1 MTTGNAGVAYRSGK
15 KGDALTVA
23 VSCQGEGKITVVVRP
38 VHVSF
43 PYTCAASRVATFSNQ
58 VAVSGTERGGA
69 VTVEAS
75 SAVHWSMTIG
85 RGAPAQAEPPDAG

>member
-1 MTTGNAGVAYRSGK
+1 MTTGDVDVPYRSGK

-43 PYTCAASRVATFSNQ
+43 PVTCAASQVATFSNQ
-58 VAVSGTERGGA
+58 VAVSGVERAGA
-69 VTVEAS
+69 VSVEAS
-75 SAVHWSMTIG
+75 SAVHWSMTVG
-85 RGAPAQAEPPDAG
+85 RGAPAPAEPSDAD